1 MGREEGGGVG
11 RSSMYEVGTRP
22 VLWESRRTEVQPP
35 SVILLVAL
43 SHVLGKAMLTVWFD
57 YDDFF
62 AFVH

>member
-1 MGREEGGGVG
+1 
-11 RSSMYEVGTRP
+11 MYEVGTRP